1 MARYQIVYWRHI
13 PLGVKATDINGT
25 VRENLP
31 DRFQEAFQK
40 AAIQDRLA
48 PAGPFTTSGFR
59 WAEEQERE
67 GTAAL
72 NEAYDCS
79 LSQFSANSLAA
90 VVARELAENWD
101 KEQSL
106 ASFKAQALEISNQ
119 FIDLNEL

>member
-31 DRFQEAFQK
+31 DRFHEAFQQ
-40 AAIQDRLA
+40 AAIQDRTA

-67 GTAAL
+67 GTAA
-72 NEAYDCS
+72 E
-79 LSQFSANSLAA
+79 
-90 VVARELAENWD
+90 VVAIVAKELIESWD
-101 KEQSL
+101 KERSL
-106 ASFKAQALEISNQ
+106 ASYRAQRLETSEH
-119 FIDLNEL
+119 FINLNEL